1 MRAVGGRWALP
12 TDRLGSGCC
21 EVIEVAELGLCAR
34 LILAG
39 VFEIRRRPFYVLNQI
54 WPRHGELAWVESIRV
69 AGWLVSPIREPILCD
84 PERDRAPGPYDFVGY
99 DAVMLLRVA
108 IRITCADRWDNG
120 RLDCPSKSG
129 HLSANRAPVNSGVT
143 T

>member
-84 PERDRAPGPYDFVGY
+84 PERDRAPGPMILWDMARSCFC
-99 DAVMLLRVA
+99 ALRSASLVP
-108 IRITCADRWDNG
+108 IDGITAGWIAPRNQDIFQPTA
-120 RLDCPSKSG
+120 RL
-129 HLSANRAPVNSGVT
+129 
-143 T
+143 